1 MKTLTYLKIVN
12 KFGKVMFETK
22 NTIDGWNGISYGE
35 KQPMDVYV
43 WIAEG
48 IDNNG
53 NIIRKNGNVLL
64 IR

>member
-1 MKTLTYLKIVN
+1 
-12 KFGKVMFETK
+12 MFETK